1 MAETTKERL
10 NKQFAQLE
18 SERQSFE
25 PHWRELSDYINPR
38 GSRFLTSEVNRNDR
52 RNTRIIDSTGTMAAR
67 TLASGMMSGITS
79 PARPWFRLATP
90 DPEMMDYGPVKL
102 WLEAV
107 QNRMNDMFN
116 KSNLYQ
122 SLPQLYG
129 SLGTYSTG
137 AMAVLEDDEDI
148 IRTMPF
154 PIGSYYLANSPRGS
168 VDTCFRKFSM
178 TVRQLVQEFGLN
190 NVSESVKSMWEI
202 GTYEKWIEVMHSVYP
217 NIDRDTS
224 KLDSKNKPF
233 KSVYYEVGGDNDKLL
248 RESGFDEFPI
258 MAPRWE
264 VNGEDVYGSSC
275 PGMLALGP
283 VKALQ
288 LLQKRKSQLI
298 DKATNP
304 PMVAPT
310 SLKNQRASLLPG
322 DITYIDQI
330 TGQDGFRPAYLVN
343 PSTADLVA
351 DIQDTRQIINSAY
364 FVDLFMM
371 LQNINTRSMPVEAV
385 IEMKE
390 EKLLMLGP
398 VLERLNDECLNPL
411 IDRAFS
417 MMVRKNMLPPPPD
430 AMEGMPLKV
439 EYISVM
445 AQAQK
450 SIGLSSLASTVNF
463 IGQLAQAKP
472 EALDKLNVDQAID
485 AFADMSSRYSSL
497 SAGNAQN
504 IIDAGGTGTDNTSIW
519 LVVWGENTVHGIFP
533 KGQKAGIQMED
544 KGQVTLEDANGGKY
558 EGYRTHYK
566 WDNGLALRDWRYVV
580 RIANIDVSNLSEP
593 SSAANIAKLMVKA
606 LHRIPNRGMGR
617 PVFYMNRTVGQA
629 LDLQSLEKTSLAI
642 SVKET
647 EGEWWTSFRGVPIR
661 ETDALLETEARV
673 V

>member
-190 NVSESVKSMWEI
+190 NVSESVKSMWES

-217 NIDRDTS
+217 N
-224 KLDSKNKPF
+224 
-233 KSVYYEVGGDNDKLL
+233 
-248 RESGFDEFPI
+248 
-258 MAPRWE
+258 
-264 VNGEDVYGSSC
+264 
-275 PGMLALGP
+275 
-283 VKALQ
+283 
-288 LLQKRKSQLI
+288 
-298 DKATNP
+298 
-304 PMVAPT
+304 
-310 SLKNQRASLLPG
+310 
-322 DITYIDQI
+322 
-330 TGQDGFRPAYLVN
+330 
-343 PSTADLVA
+343 
-351 DIQDTRQIINSAY
+351 
-364 FVDLFMM
+364 
-371 LQNINTRSMPVEAV
+371 
-385 IEMKE
+385 
-390 EKLLMLGP
+390 
-398 VLERLNDECLNPL
+398 

-485 AFADMSSRYSSL
+485 AFADMSGVSPTVIVPQEQVEQARQQRAQQQQQQQMMAMGMAAAQGAKTLSEAKTSDPSVL
-497 SAGNAQN
+497 SAMANAVSGQ
-504 IIDAGGTGTDNTSIW
+504 GG
-519 LVVWGENTVHGIFP
+519 
-533 KGQKAGIQMED
+533 
-544 KGQVTLEDANGGKY
+544 
-558 EGYRTHYK
+558 
-566 WDNGLALRDWRYVV
+566 
-580 RIANIDVSNLSEP
+580 
-593 SSAANIAKLMVKA
+593 
-606 LHRIPNRGMGR
+606 
-617 PVFYMNRTVGQA
+617 
-629 LDLQSLEKTSLAI
+629 QSQ
-642 SVKET
+642 
-647 EGEWWTSFRGVPIR
+647 
-661 ETDALLETEARV
+661 
-673 V
+673 